1 MKFSTQCLVTV
12 ALWGFSLMAPAFLV
26 AESPPA
32 VGCEEAVALLKAQ
45 NDKLTGDLRRIQ
57 REIAALRA
65 DLDKPGIDDV
75 FSGIGYILGLFGT
88 AAFVASRRRKE

>member
-12 ALWGFSLMAPAFLV
+12 ALWGFSLMAPACLV

-32 VGCEEAVALLKAQ
+32 GGCEEAVALLKSQ

-65 DLDKPGIDDV
+65 DLDYRHLCATMAYHNI
-75 FSGIGYILGLFGT
+75 
-88 AAFVASRRRKE
+88 AFCN